1 MEDESVLL
9 PLLRKG
15 MNSNKKY
22 CLESPQFCEAEM
34 WQQVREH
41 RGPGEHSGREVAAL
55 AGLKGD
61 PAVAL
66 AGLNILWGFPS
77 PS

>member
-1 MEDESVLL
+1 MEDEAVLL

-22 CLESPQFCEAEM
+22 CPESSQFCEAEM
-34 WQQVREH
+34 WQWLCER
-41 RGPGEHSGREVAAL
+41 RGPGGHPGREAAAL
-55 AGLKGD
+55 AGLKGN
-61 PAVAL
+61 PSVAL
-66 AGLNILWGFPS
+66 AGLNILWGFPL